1 MSSLTG
7 LPKIWLNLRNNNCVY
22 LTNKVFSVL
31 ISFSLAVM
39 TLSFKPTLTEYSEK
53 YPEHENVASYSFMYW
68 LLFIY
73 YGFAGLDELI
83 ELYAVYF
90 QREKGALGLLFEM
103 NYFLGFGTACYIVW
117 FMQQAM
123 SAISDPLYVG
133 LYDFIKMQVN
143 LLYAGLAVSI
153 LMIGWFYYLNTFA
166 TRAEAASK
174 EAYIKAQNEETHSD

>member
-7 LPKIWLNLRNNNCVY
+7 LPKFWLTLRNNDCIY

-31 ISFSLAVM
+31 ISFSLAVV

-53 YPEHENVASYSFMYW
+53 YPENENVASYGFMYW

-90 QREKGALGLLFEM
+90 
-103 NYFLGFGTACYIVW
+103 
-117 FMQQAM
+117 
-123 SAISDPLYVG
+123 
-133 LYDFIKMQVN
+133 
-143 LLYAGLAVSI
+143 
-153 LMIGWFYYLNTFA
+153 
-166 TRAEAASK
+166 
-174 EAYIKAQNEETHSD
+174 